1 MRFQEQPHNRG
12 RGKVGEDDAVRWL
25 TGQGYAIVE
34 RNVVNHGG
42 EIDIVAR
49 EGETLCFIEI
59 KARASDAFGP
69 AIAAVDIRK
78 QRRISRAAALYLAIH
93 DHRNTL
99 AASTSWASTGRATA
113 GAIRSSGTPS
123 ISWAEPKP
131 HLGSVRGIFRL
142 VARLTPL
149 RAVSIL
155 CGRHEVRE

>member
-1 MRFQEQPHNRG
+1 MKFQDQPHNRG

-25 TGQGYAIVE
+25 TSQGYAIVE

-93 DHRNTL
+93 NHRNTPCRFDVL
-99 AASTSWASTGRATA
+99 GLDKA
-113 GAIRSSGTPS
+113 GNGWRYTLIRDAFPFAG
-123 ISWAEPKP
+123 
-131 HLGSVRGIFRL
+131 
-142 VARLTPL
+142 
-149 RAVSIL
+149 
-155 CGRHEVRE
+155 